1 MFFDRFFNRFFNT
14 LDNNEILIFNSEAQ
28 QQLDLVLI
36 NYKTDFYKYSY
47 FLMWISTFL
56 LSAYVF
62 YLRKSLKHNH
72 NLFFKIKK
80 DNDKLLYI
88 NNKFK
93 KIFEKINEISK
104 MEDRTA
110 KKICL
115 IKNLFVQ
122 NKI

>member
-1 MFFDRFFNRFFNT
+1 MFFNT
-14 LDNNEILIFNSEAQ
+14 FFNPNNNELLIYNSDMQ

-36 NYKTDFYKYSY
+36 YENKYFHAY
-47 FLMWISTFL
+47 AYLLMLTSMFCLWTYI
-56 LSAYVF
+56 F
-62 YLRKSLKHNH
+62 YLRRTLKNNH

-80 DNDKLLYI
+80 DNDKLLVI
-88 NNKFK
+88 NKKFK

-122 NKI
+122 NNSFN